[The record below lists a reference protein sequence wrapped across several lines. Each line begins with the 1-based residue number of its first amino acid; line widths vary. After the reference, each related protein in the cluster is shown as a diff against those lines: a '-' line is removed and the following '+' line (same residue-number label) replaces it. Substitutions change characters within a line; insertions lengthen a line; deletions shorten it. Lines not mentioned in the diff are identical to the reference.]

1 MSKNEYVAVL
11 DIGTAKT
18 VAFVME
24 LGRQAKHFV
33 RGAGLSATLG
43 LHKGKVADGEALAFS
58 LRGALLQAE
67 QNAGC
72 KIGKLFCNPAGVSVK
87 TLLSRGTTAIQQ
99 KTKEVCVPDIERV
112 VEASKI
118 LPVNSGQVLVYAAPQ
133 SFYIDERPCQ
143 EVLGGHGVRLD
154 VETRLI
160 TADAQQLAD
169 LTGIINALGFVPLT
183 DWVHNGLAIACSVLT
198 EEEQNAAALVMDMGA
213 GTTEVTLV
221 DRQQPVFTFT
231 LPVAG
236 RHITNDLSVGLGISF
251 DEAEQ
256 LKMQYGVAS
265 EDIADPQ
272 KIVELAGQKNTV
284 SQRVLGE
291 IIEARLQ
298 EIFML
303 VQQSISEAGQQIPP
317 AVILTG
323 GTALL
328 PGVNELLAS
337 RWETHVRI
345 ADPPQVDG
353 APVNFHNAAF
363 VSVAAMSIY
372 TAHLDIFA
380 KKPEKRYLGGIFDR
394 FSRYWKVFSGR

>member
-1 MSKNEYVAVL
+1 VSKNECVAVL

-24 LGRQAKHFV
+24 LGRQAKPFV

-72 KIGKLFCNPAGVSVK
+72 KISKLFCNPAGVSVK
-87 TLLSRGTTAIQQ
+87 TLLNRGTTAIGQ
-99 KTKEVCVPDIERV
+99 KTKEVCTRDIERV

-118 LPVNSGQVLVYAAPQ
+118 LPVNSGQELVYAVPQ
-133 SFYIDERPCQ
+133 RFYIDERPCQ
-143 EVLGGHGVRLD
+143 QVLGEHGIRLD
-154 VETRLI
+154 VETRAI
-160 TADAQQLAD
+160 AADAQQLAD
-169 LTGIINALGFVPLT
+169 LTKIVNVLGFVPLSG
-183 DWVHNGLAIACSVLT
+183 WVHNGMAIAASVLT
-198 EEEQNAAALVMDMGA
+198 EEEQSDAALVIDMGA

-221 DRQQPVFTFT
+221 DGQQPVFTFM

-236 RHITNDLSVGLGISF
+236 RHITNDLSVGLGIGF

-256 LKMQYGVAS
+256 LKIQYGVAS
-265 EDIADPQ
+265 EDIADSQ
-272 KIVELAGQKNTV
+272 KMVEFEGEKNAV

-291 IIEARLQ
+291 IIGARLR

-303 VQQSISEAGQQIPP
+303 VQQSISEAGLQIPP

-328 PGVNELLAS
+328 PGIDKLLAS

-345 ADPPQVDG
+345 ADPPKVDG

-363 VSVAAMSIY
+363 VSIAAMSIY

-380 KKPEKRYLGGIFDR
+380 KKTGKGCLRGIFDK
-394 FSRYWKVFSGR
+394 FSHYWKAFSGG

>member
-1 MSKNEYVAVL
+1 MSKNECVAVL

-24 LGRQAKHFV
+24 LGSRAKPFV

-58 LRGALLQAE
+58 LRGALAQAE
-67 QNAGC
+67 QNADC
-72 KIGKLFCNPAGVSVK
+72 KISKLFCNPAGVSVK
-87 TLLSRGTTAIQQ
+87 TLLNRGTTAIQQ
-99 KTKEVCVPDIERV
+99 KTKEICAPDVERV

-118 LPVNSGQVLVYAAPQ
+118 LPVNSGQEVVHAVPQ
-133 SFYIDERPCQ
+133 RFYIDERPCQ
-143 EVLGGHGVRLD
+143 QVLGEHGVRLE
-154 VETRLI
+154 VETRI
-160 TADAQQLAD
+160 IAADAQQLAD
-169 LTGIINALGFVPLT
+169 LTGIVNGPGFGPLT
-183 DWVHNGLAIACSVLT
+183 GWIHNGLALAGSVLT
-198 EEEQNAAALVMDMGA
+198 EEEQNASALVMDMGA

-221 DRQQPVFTFT
+221 DKQQPVFTFT

-256 LKMQYGVAS
+256 LKIQYGVAS

-272 KIVELAGQKNTV
+272 KMVEFEGQKNAV
-284 SQRVLGE
+284 SLRVVGE

-303 VQQSISEAGQQIPP
+303 VQQSILEAGRQIPP
-317 AVILTG
+317 AVILAG

-328 PGVNELLAS
+328 PGLAKLLAT
-337 RWETHVRI
+337 RWETQVRI
-345 ADPPQVDG
+345 ADPPRVEG

-363 VSVAAMSIY
+363 VSIAAMSIY
-372 TAHLDIFA
+372 TAHLNIFA
-380 KKPEKRYLGGIFDR
+380 KKTEKGYFRGIFDK
-394 FSRYWKVFSGR
+394 FSYYWRAFSGI